1 MEKDQHGRQKLYKNK
16 GKDQEVCIIRRDF
29 GSLTRKVEGKT

>member
-16 GKDQEVCIIRRDF
+16 GKDQEVCRYSDHF
-29 GSLTRKVEGKT
+29 SGLKGKNQETT